1 VTYEVVPGSGPTM
14 AATGLTPDPS
24 TAALVDEA
32 LADLVAGRDATA
44 AARSDASGSG
54 TSSSPTVV
62 SPTTSTPP
70 CAARSGSSPVRWP
83 RGGSWRSAVRSRG
96 RAWSPPRTPQTLG
109 ATGSLP
115 VDAEVEALRVWP
127 DGRATGRVS
136 GGGVLVLAEL
146 PGDRFEA
153 TADGVPLPRLEDSP
167 VAAFEVPEGGASLE
181 VEPAGQA
188 GRTLALVGQVLIAL
202 LVLSLMLR
210 PPGFARGGD
219 VEPVDRTRVSGGA
232 S

>member
-1 VTYEVVPGSGPTM
+1 M

-44 AARSDASGSG
+44 AARLGRLGVRYVVVPDGGVSDDLDAALRSQVGLEPRPVASGRVLAVSG
-54 TSSSPTVV
+54 ALPRAGVV
-62 SPTTSTPP
+62 S
-70 CAARSGSSPVRWP
+70 AEDA
-83 RGGSWRSAVRSRG
+83 
-96 RAWSPPRTPQTLG
+96 QTLG